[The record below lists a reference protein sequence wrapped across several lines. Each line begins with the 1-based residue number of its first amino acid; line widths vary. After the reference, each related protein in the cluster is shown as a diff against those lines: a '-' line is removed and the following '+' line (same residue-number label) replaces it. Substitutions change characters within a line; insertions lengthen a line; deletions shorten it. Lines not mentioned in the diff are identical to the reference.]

1 MKNNRTDLDND
12 FNPSFIRVLS
22 MKATFG
28 AGCFWCVEDVFRRT
42 KGVINTTVGYS
53 GGHTKNPTY
62 EEVCTDAT
70 GHAEVVQV
78 EFDPTVLPYERLLD
92 VFWTSHDP
100 TQLNRQG
107 PDIGTQY
114 RSAIFYHDKNQQEIA
129 TKSKEN
135 LEKSGRFAKKIVTE
149 IKPAQEFYKAE
160 DYHQQYYV
168 KCGISKP

>member
-12 FNPSFIRVLS
+12 FNPSFTRVLS

-92 VFWTSHDP
+92 VFWASHDP

>member
-1 MKNNRTDLDND
+1 
-12 FNPSFIRVLS
+12 